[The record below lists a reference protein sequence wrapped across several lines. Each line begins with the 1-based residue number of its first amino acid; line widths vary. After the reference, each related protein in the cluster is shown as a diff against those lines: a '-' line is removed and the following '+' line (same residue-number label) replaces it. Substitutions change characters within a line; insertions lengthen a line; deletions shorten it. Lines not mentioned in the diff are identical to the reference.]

1 MSGTEISVVA
11 LARKFLSY
19 RLIRDGKTN
28 HASKTTTMIHPSKWA
43 VFAAILCCGC
53 STLVAQPQ
61 EIPIAGSLQELA
73 KQAVSPESS
82 PISESDITAAQ
93 QFGHAITVPEWL
105 GPMAPVALSPFFG
118 ITCLSGMSL
127 FGGKWISQTN
137 PLLGDNSP
145 LHNPAVF
152 WTFLALT
159 ILTSIPRLTK
169 VSKPFAQAVDQLE
182 AWSGIV
188 TMITL
193 RVLISSAGETA
204 EVPDVVHAGIFSMS
218 TDVLMMLAAAINIFV
233 INAVKFFFEVLI
245 WLTPVPFL
253 DAAFEV
259 CNKTLC
265 AVLMAIYAWS
275 PVVATALNLAM
286 FAAAAIAFGWIH
298 RRQVFFRTMLLD
310 LVWGMV
316 ASPQPCCSIVVFP
329 SAAVGGIKARSY
341 CILERKTA
349 GWVLQHRPFLRS
361 VVTVEIGDEQRCE
374 ILRGVFTNS
383 VAFPEPAVQL
393 TFSRLYNTSLPLLA
407 DHLKVTLP
415 DGVDVSRQRRTEF
428 V

>member
-1 MSGTEISVVA
+1 
-11 LARKFLSY
+11 
-19 RLIRDGKTN
+19 
-28 HASKTTTMIHPSKWA
+28 MIQPSKWA
-43 VFAAILCCGC
+43 AFTALLCCC
-53 STLVAQPQ
+53 FSTLTAQPQ
-61 EIPIAGSLQELA
+61 EIPIGGSLEDIA
-73 KQAVSPESS
+73 KQITSPETS

-93 QFGHAITVPEWL
+93 QFGHSITVPEWL

-193 RVLISSAGETA
+193 RVLMSSAGESA

-265 AVLMAIYAWS
+265 AALMAVYAWS
-275 PVVATALNLAM
+275 PAVATTLNLAM

-298 RRQVFFRTMLLD
+298 RRQVFFRTVLLD
-310 LVWGMV
+310 LVWGMFS
-316 ASPQPCCSIVVFP
+316 SPKPQSSIVVFP
-329 SAAVGGIKARSY
+329 TAAIGCIKARAY
-341 CILERKTA
+341 CTLERTTS

-361 VVTVEIGDEQRCE
+361 VVSVPIGNEQRPN
-374 ILRGVFTNS
+374 ILQGFFTNDIT
-383 VAFPEPAVQL
+383 FLQPAVQL
-393 TFSRLYNTSLPLLA
+393 TFSRLYNAHLPQLA
-407 DHLKVTLP
+407 DQLKVTLP
-415 DGVDVSRQRRTEF
+415 DRVDTSRQRRAEF

>member
-1 MSGTEISVVA
+1 MSGTVISVVA
-11 LARKFLSY
+11 PAWNFLSY

-43 VFAAILCCGC
+43 AIAAILCCCFG
-53 STLVAQPQ
+53 TITAQPQ
-61 EIPIAGSLQELA
+61 EIPISGSLEEIA
-73 KQAVSPESS
+73 RQAVSPESA
-82 PISESDITAAQ
+82 PISEADITAAQ
-93 QFGHAITVPEWL
+93 QFGHSITVPEWL

-127 FGGKWISQTN
+127 FGGTWISQTN
-137 PLLGDNSP
+137 PLLGDSSP

-182 AWSGIV
+182 SWSGIV

-193 RVLISSAGETA
+193 RILMSSAGETA
-204 EVPDVVHAGIFSMS
+204 EVPDVVHAGIFSVS
-218 TDVLMMLAAAINIFV
+218 TDVLMMFAAAINIFV

-265 AVLMAIYAWS
+265 AVLMAVYAWS
-275 PVVATALNLAM
+275 PALATALNLAM
-286 FAAAAIAFGWIH
+286 FAAAAIAFSWIH
-298 RRQVFFRTMLLD
+298 RRQVFFRTMMLD
-310 LVWGMV
+310 LAWGMFS
-316 ASPQPCCSIVVFP
+316 SPQPRATIAVFP
-329 SAAVGGIKARSY
+329 VKPVGPIKARACCNLIRNES
-341 CILERKTA
+341 
-349 GWVLQHRPFLRS
+349 GWHLVHRPFLRS
-361 VVTVEIGDEQRCE
+361 TICIPISDEQRPE
-374 ILRGVFTNS
+374 ILRGIFTNT
-383 VAFPEPAVQL
+383 VTFAEPAVQL
-393 TFSRLYNTSLPLLA
+393 TFSRLYNANLPELA
-407 DHLKVTLP
+407 EKLNVTLP
-415 DGVDVSRQRRTEF
+415 DGVDTSRQRRAEF
-428 V
+428 A